1 MRLQPSFEKPPKT
14 ITFKKLPFYR
24 VNMGLKLFNTLTREK
39 EALKPLSE
47 KVIKIY
53 TCGPNGIRENRIPG
67 MPYTITLT

>member
-1 MRLQPSFEKPPKT
+1 M
-14 ITFKKLPFYR
+14 
-24 VNMGLKLFNTLTREK
+24 VLKLFNTLTREK